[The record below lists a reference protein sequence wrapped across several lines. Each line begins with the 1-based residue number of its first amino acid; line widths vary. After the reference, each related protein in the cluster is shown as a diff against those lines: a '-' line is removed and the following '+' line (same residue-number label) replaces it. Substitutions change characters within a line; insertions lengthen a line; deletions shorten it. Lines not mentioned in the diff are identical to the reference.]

1 MSLNV
6 LGEVEKYGRLYTG
19 TLHPQHFVN
28 LFETSYNDI
37 LTFVKNSDWFNS
49 PDYTKPNGLVAAT
62 GKIIRLMHQA
72 LNLTHWRDPWV
83 ASVVNN
89 RLQFDAGF
97 KRVVATALTKDN
109 PWVFSNILFFNTTDI
124 DSATILQ
131 NSSQIGNSQQLN
143 DIFKDALLDNTEIKT
158 GIKFEN
164 DCPYLTLFEGLMP
177 IANPIQNI
185 VELKKFTEWKKQFNQ
200 PGIFVVNN
208 KSTHIIDTYNFWNQ
222 TNDINQADYILELHN
237 IQTLYLEDLI
247 LWMDLCHDTF
257 KDYNNR
263 FTLSSVKK
271 LHNTHKTI
279 SVRYF

>member
-185 VELKKFTEWKKQFNQ
+185 VELKKFTEWKRQFNQ
-200 PGIFVVNN
+200 PCIFVSNN
-208 KSTHIIDTYNFWNQ
+208 KSTHIFDTYNFWNQ
-222 TNDINQADYILELHN
+222 TSDIKQADYILELHN